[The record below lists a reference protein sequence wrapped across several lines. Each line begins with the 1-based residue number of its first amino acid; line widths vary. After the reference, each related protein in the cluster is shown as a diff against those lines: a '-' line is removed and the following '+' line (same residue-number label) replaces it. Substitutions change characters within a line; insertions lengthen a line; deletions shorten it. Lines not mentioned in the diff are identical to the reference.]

1 MHLRDDGNWWIVD
14 TVNDRGQ
21 RRSGEAK
28 LSNFDLAEKY
38 LIWDWATTVRSDLA
52 SGPLGADLAT
62 QGFAPDVD
70 VSEVDSRY
78 KICSNDGCAILSV
91 VNATISAISLINL

>member
-1 MHLRDDGNWWIVD
+1 
-14 TVNDRGQ
+14 
-21 RRSGEAK
+21 
-28 LSNFDLAEKY
+28 
-38 LIWDWATTVRSDLA
+38 VRSDLA

-62 QGFAPDVD
+62 QGFAPDVE

-91 VNATISAISLINL
+91 VNATIFSHLIDKSVDEIELMVTVGPN